1 MKFSQESP
9 LAYKHGFLCLFWWS
23 AVCSFLHRPRIYV
36 VEARGTCTATLCMSQ
51 SSGLNV
57 VMVWRVTG
65 APSPKQAIFGTG
77 SKEGK
82 DLHSYR
88 KKRKETKF

>member
-1 MKFSQESP
+1 MFIFAK
-9 LAYKHGFLCLFWWS
+9 ATDLC
-23 AVCSFLHRPRIYV
+23 R
-36 VEARGTCTATLCMSQ
+36 RGKRHLYCPLCMSQ
-51 SSGLNV
+51 SSGLNA

-88 KKRKETKF
+88 KKTKETKF